1 MFGQPCG
8 MAASNRSTND
18 DWSLLGAEP
27 GADPDDLRRAFH
39 RTVKLVHP
47 DANGGDGERL
57 RQVIEAFRRLD
68 PATAEPQAAE
78 RPDFEG
84 EPARLDITAAQ
95 AMTGGWA
102 ELRLGAAA
110 HVSVQLP
117 PGLRAG
123 EIVRISGQCF
133 RVDVTRADGL
143 SVSGDDIL
151 MVAKVSAALLADGG
165 RLTVETPTRATQVWI
180 SRADAA
186 RGFVR
191 VRGMGLPERGARPD
205 GDLLLCLKPAEE
217 VDADSS
223 ARVKRQRFVA
233 AWAA

>member
-1 MFGQPCG
+1 MTAP
-8 MAASNRSTND
+8 NRSTND

-27 GADPDDLRRAFH
+27 GADAGDLRRAFR

-68 PATAEPQAAE
+68 AAPAAE
-78 RPDFEG
+78 APELPDFEG
-84 EPARLDITAAQ
+84 EPARLDITAVQ
-95 AMTGGWA
+95 AMTGGWVQLQRGMSA
-102 ELRLGAAA
+102 S
-110 HVSVQLP
+110 VSVQLP

-123 EIVRISGQCF
+123 EIVRISGQSF
-133 RVDVTRADGL
+133 RIGVTRADGL

-165 RLTVETPTRATQVWI
+165 RLTIETPIRSAQVWI
-180 SRADAA
+180 SRTDAA
-186 RGFVR
+186 RGFLR
-191 VRGMGLPERGARPD
+191 VRGMGLPERGARPA
-205 GDLLLCLKPAEE
+205 GDLLLCLKPAEAIE
-217 VDADSS
+217 AEGS
-223 ARVKRQRFVA
+223 ARIKRERFVA

>member
-1 MFGQPCG
+1 MTAP
-8 MAASNRSTND
+8 NRATD
-18 DWSLLGAEP
+18 ADWDLLGTEP
-27 GADPDDLRRAFH
+27 GAALDDLRRAFH

-57 RQVIEAFRRLD
+57 RQVIEAYRRLD
-68 PATAEPQAAE
+68 APPAETPAPAL
-78 RPDFEG
+78 PDFEG

-95 AMTGGWA
+95 AMTGGWV
-102 ELRLGAAA
+102 ELRLDAKPP
-110 HVSVQLP
+110 VSVQLP

-123 EIVRISGQCF
+123 EIVRISGQSF
-133 RVDVTRADGL
+133 RIGVVRADGL

-165 RLTVETPTRATQVWI
+165 RLTVETPIRATELWI

-191 VRGMGLPERGARPD
+191 VRGMGLPERGARPA
-205 GDLLLCLKPAEE
+205 GDLLLCLKPAEA
-217 VDADSS
+217 VDAEGS
-223 ARVKRQRFVA
+223 ARVKRQRFVQ

>member
-1 MFGQPCG
+1 MFGQTG
-8 MAASNRSTND
+8 RMAATNRSTND
-18 DWSLLGAEP
+18 DWDLVGAEP
-27 GADPDDLRRAFH
+27 GARPADLRRAFR

-47 DANGGDGERL
+47 DTNGGDGERL
-57 RQVIEAFRRLD
+57 RQVIEAYRRLEPPTPE
-68 PATAEPQAAE
+68 PAAVELAH
-78 RPDFEG
+78 FEG
-84 EPARLDITAAQ
+84 EPGRLDITAAQ

-102 ELRLGAAA
+102 DLRLDAGAPI
-110 HVSVQLP
+110 SVQLP

-133 RVDVTRADGL
+133 RVGITRADGL
-143 SVSGDDIL
+143 SVSGDAIL
-151 MVAKVSAALLADGG
+151 MVVKVSAALLADGG
-165 RLTVETPTRATQVWI
+165 RLTVETPIQAAQIWI

-191 VRGMGLPERGARPD
+191 VRGMGLPERGARPT
-205 GDLLLCLKPAEE
+205 GDLLLCLKPAAE

-223 ARVKRQRFVA
+223 ARVKRQRFAA

>member
-1 MFGQPCG
+1 
-8 MAASNRSTND
+8 MAASNRLTND

-27 GADPDDLRRAFH
+27 GAGPDDLRRAFH

-57 RQVIEAFRRLD
+57 RQVIEAYRRLD
-68 PATAEPQAAE
+68 ETSAEAQLPE
-78 RPDFEG
+78 PPDFEG
-84 EPARLDITAAQ
+84 EPSRLAITAAQ

-102 ELRLGAAA
+102 ELQLDAGAP
-110 HVSVQLP
+110 VSVQLP

-123 EIVRISGQCF
+123 EIVRISGHSF
-133 RVDVTRADGL
+133 RIGVMRADGL

-165 RLTVETPTRATQVWI
+165 RLTVETPIRSAQVWI

-186 RGFVR
+186 RGVLR
-191 VRGMGLPERGARPD
+191 VRGMGLPERGARPA
-205 GDLLLCLKPAEE
+205 GDLLLCLKPAEAI
-217 VDADSS
+217 DAETS
-223 ARVKRQRFVA
+223 ARVKRQRFA
-233 AWAA
+233 QAWAA